1 MSERSLPSIA
11 GEHII
16 RLEAP
21 ALPFVRPEEISLPSP
36 PRVLFVRAIERSFP
50 NHQTSGTRLVLT
62 QSTYLVQKWIDVLG
76 GGGRIIAAGDRIV
89 LEQVAPEVFQARGP
103 WADFEIVENNATAED
118 AEDATTDVTE
128 DTTEVREVLR
138 HGQANDFSA
147 PSGEPSVSPVVKVLA
162 RAYNSPSPD
171 ERLQLCRDATIAAPD
186 SAIAALALAS
196 ACREL
201 QDMTG
206 ARDALEEAARL
217 APAWEAVH
225 YEFGKFWLGHDD
237 MERARASF
245 QRACDLMPT
254 FSAAFS
260 NLGAILGE
268 LDQPEAALEAF
279 AHALAHDPNGFTILN
294 NIGVGNRELG
304 YLDESEAAFLRV
316 IALAPDFVFGHY
328 NLGHTLFLRGRFREA
343 LAAYEEGQRLDLEKN
358 RRQGCRLAV
367 VRFANGDR
375 AGADRDLWH
384 FANQASGDEREDLL
398 LEAYEIVRALLV
410 ERPDLDPAETFLE
423 QIGREIA

>member
-1 MSERSLPSIA
+1 MHLLLLGQSSVDNVPGVLP
-11 GEHII
+11 EHTL
-16 RLEAP
+16 RLDAVT
-21 ALPFVRPEEISLPSP
+21 LPFLRPEEISLPAP
-36 PRVLFVRAIERSFP
+36 PRVLFVQAIERSFP
-50 NHQTSGTRLVLT
+50 NYQTSGTRLVLT

-76 GGGRIIAAGDRIV
+76 GGGRIIATADRIV
-89 LEQVAPEVFQARGP
+89 LEQVAPEALQARGP
-103 WADFEIVENNATAED
+103 WVVFSVAEG
-118 AEDATTDVTE
+118 ARDATTEVTE
-128 DTTEVREVLR
+128 APTEVTGSVSSV
-138 HGQANDFSA
+138 GS
-147 PSGEPSVSPVVKVLA
+147 SVPSVVKLLS

-186 SAIAALALAS
+186 SAVAALALAS

-201 QDMTG
+201 QDLTG

-225 YEFGKFWLGHDD
+225 YEFGKFWLGYDD
-237 MERARASF
+237 MERARTSF
-245 QRACDLMPT
+245 ERACDLMPT

-279 AHALAHDPNGFTILN
+279 THALAHDPNGYTILN

-304 YLDESEAAFLRV
+304 RLDESEAAFRRV
-316 IALAPDFVFGHY
+316 IAIAPDFVFGHY

-384 FANQASGDEREDLL
+384 FANQAPADEREDLL

-410 ERPDLDPAETFLE
+410 QRPDLDPAETFLE
-423 QIGREIA
+423 QIGREIT